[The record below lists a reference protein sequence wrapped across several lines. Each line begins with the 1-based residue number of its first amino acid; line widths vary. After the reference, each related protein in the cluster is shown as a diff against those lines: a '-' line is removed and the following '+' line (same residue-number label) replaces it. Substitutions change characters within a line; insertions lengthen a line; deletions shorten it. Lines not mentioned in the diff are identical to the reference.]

1 MYTPTRV
8 GPFDSEMMARAY
20 LAGMQYAA
28 NPDLSDFCV
37 KQESDG
43 YYAHFRADED
53 YGDDDDYAEPE
64 TLAPNFAIED

>member
-8 GPFDSEMMARAY
+8 GPFDNEMMARAY

-28 NPDLSDFCV
+28 NPDLYGFYV

-43 YYAHFRADED
+43 YYAHFTKSEG
-53 YGDDDDYAEPE
+53 GDSEQVARPLE
-64 TLAPNFAIED
+64 TLFVNFAIED